1 VITSQLVSP
10 VELYRV
16 NTPRYASTP
25 LNGVG
30 AAKAG
35 GRFNRVGLEALYL
48 SLDPTTA
55 VAEFKQASAHLPP
68 GTLCSYTATLPAL
81 VDLRQLGAGS
91 WHPIWHDWNSDWR
104 LIRADGRMDPPTW
117 DMAGRLK
124 PARMGRQVPAIAH
137 VIVGHRYAAARVPA
151 GHSGPVEAVFRSLPT
166 AAPVLTGL
174 VAAPVQYDNAHDHV
188 KYAPAPNTLETA
200 HARHRTCHDLD
211 GSRREAGTGNAR
223 QA

>member
-1 VITSQLVSP
+1 MIKSQLVSP

-117 DMAGRLK
+117 DMADLALDAG
-124 PARMGRQVPAIAH
+124 VPGIIFPSVANPGGVNVVLFLEALQGCGTIKVNDPDSAL
-137 VIVGHRYAAARVPA
+137 
-151 GHSGPVEAVFRSLPT
+151 PV
-166 AAPVLTGL
+166 
-174 VAAPVQYDNAHDHV
+174 D
-188 KYAPAPNTLETA
+188 
-200 HARHRTCHDLD
+200 
-211 GSRREAGTGNAR
+211 
-223 QA
+223 QASWR